1 MFSIGILGF
10 LVWSQLVALPDSD
23 FRVINFTIGWKD
35 YTLLNTFY
43 SSNVNN
49 IVQSAG
55 NSIYFSL
62 FNFLLVFY
70 ILKTVVEKYVQRG
83 SSETIRENSFEN
95 FRKGYLHLYDKPF
108 EENDNWL
115 YWFIGFIEGDGAI
128 LEHKG
133 ICKLVL
139 TQKDSKVLIEIQ
151 KVLGFGKVKTFDK
164 FSRYIV
170 QDNKNCLLLYL
181 LFNGNLVL
189 EHRIDQLYKWYS
201 SLLNAPKLN
210 LSNLNLI
217 FIPSMIK
224 LPNQPSINTSWIA
237 GFTDA
242 EGCFNVHFYKNRKN
256 ETIVKTRFILDQKN
270 GENVLN
276 FIASLFSPVS
286 IKLRGLP
293 VKLRNNTN
301 NVFRLTIHC
310 NDINNPNTKLIKDY
324 FSNFKL
330 KTSKQKSFFIWS
342 QILDLILG
350 NQPLEEI
357 KIKEIRKLAKQINKF
372 TINNNPIGSSKFS

>member
-10 LVWSQLVALPDSD
+10 LVWSQLVALPVSD
-23 FRVINFTIGWKD
+23 YKVINFTIGWKD

-55 NSIYFSL
+55 NSVYFSL
-62 FNFLLVFY
+62 FNILLVFF
-70 ILKTVVEKYVQRG
+70 IVNTVVEKYVERG
-83 SSETIRENSFEN
+83 SPETIRENSFEN

-115 YWFIGFIEGDGAI
+115 LWFIGFIEGDGAI

-133 ICKLVL
+133 RCQLVL

-189 EHRIDQLYKWYS
+189 EHRIDQVYKWYF

-217 FIPSMIK
+217 SLPSIIK
-224 LPNQPSINTSWIA
+224 LPNQPNINNSWIA

-256 ETIVKTRFILDQKN
+256 ETIVKARFILDQKK

-276 FIASLFSPVS
+276 IIANLFSPVS
-286 IKLRGLP
+286 IKLRGFP
-293 VKLRNNTN
+293 VKLRNKTN

-310 NDINNPNTKLIKDY
+310 NDIKNPNHNLIKDY

-350 NQPLEEI
+350 NQPLDNL

-372 TINNNPIGSSKFS
+372 TIDNNPIGSSKFS